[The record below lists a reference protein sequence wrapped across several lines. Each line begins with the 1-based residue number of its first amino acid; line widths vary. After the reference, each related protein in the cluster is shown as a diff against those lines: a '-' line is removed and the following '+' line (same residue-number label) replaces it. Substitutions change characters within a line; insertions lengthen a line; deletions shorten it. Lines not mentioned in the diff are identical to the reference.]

1 MRRLLRPIVELRE
14 GETATAVLMFTYSFL
29 AMTSYNIVKPATR
42 STFIS
47 GLGADNLPWVQL
59 VAGILIGF
67 IMQGYSRAIGLVP
80 RRWAIPVTQLAC
92 VGLLLALWLPL
103 SAKQEWASVA
113 FYVLG
118 LILGILLISQF
129 WTLANGI
136 YDPRQAKRLF
146 GFVGGGVMLGG
157 MTGSGLTAL
166 IIESIGTNALLLV
179 SAGALVAC
187 MTIVAMVLGREQG
200 AITAGAGGDDERGV
214 TMTRALQ
221 LLRESRQIQIIALI
235 ISFGSFG
242 AALLDQQVNMAAE
255 VFKGAGQEDSI
266 GAFLAQIRL
275 QASGV
280 TAEAPQALWF

>member
-14 GETATAVLMFTYSFL
+14 GETATAVLMFSYSFL

-129 WTLANGI
+129 WTLANDV

-146 GFVGGGVMLGG
+146 GFIGGGASLGG
-157 MTGSGLTAL
+157 ATGAALTTAFVKRV
-166 IIESIGTNALLLV
+166 GTANMVLV
-179 SAGALVAC
+179 SAVVMLACVGLVIL
-187 MTIVAMVLGREQG
+187 IVRREQS
-200 AITAGAGGDDERGV
+200 AGSTGPEV
-214 TMTRALQ
+214 
-221 LLRESRQIQIIALI
+221 EEKVW
-235 ISFGSFG
+235 G
-242 AALLDQQVNMAAE
+242 AARRSACSATRNTCRSLRSSSAAPRWE
-255 VFKGAGQEDSI
+255 RPS
-266 GAFLAQIRL
+266 
-275 QASGV
+275 SSSS
-280 TAEAPQALWF
+280 